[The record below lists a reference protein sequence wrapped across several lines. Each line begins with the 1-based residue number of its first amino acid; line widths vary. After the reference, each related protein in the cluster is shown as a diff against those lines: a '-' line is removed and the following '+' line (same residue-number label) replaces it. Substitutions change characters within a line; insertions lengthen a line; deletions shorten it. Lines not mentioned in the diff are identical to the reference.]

1 MPKWDFETELP
12 PDSGLTFGEWT
23 PVDVL
28 EAGGGSYS
36 PTPLRGLVRA
46 SNNQPLNL
54 GPLAAIHAQL
64 ASRDLATLRAAA
76 TLGAAALDLAAG
88 TWRGLRDL
96 RERGLQTGRAYFP
109 RKYVVEGLQV
119 SVGTG
124 RSLSIAAGSA
134 VQGGMRRRY
143 EARPNAIAVPTNPGT
158 SAKTYTLYLTNDGDP
173 YLVEGTSAPEGGL
186 ALARVT
192 VPAGDTGATFAGTL
206 TDVRVVATPSTWFP
220 PLLPTFTVALPY
232 PMPST
237 DYGVFLH
244 VESASDLGRVHLVV
258 TNKTKNAFTIN
269 NMGTADDI
277 VVRWMAVET
286 NWR

>member
-1 MPKWDFETELP
+1 MPAIEDILEFLASQGLADDWQPAETIE
-12 PDSGLTFGEWT
+12 S
-23 PVDVL
+23 
-28 EAGGGSYS
+28 GGGTIPKTSS
-36 PTPLRGLVRA
+36 KGLVRSA
-46 SNNQPLNL
+46 TNEIIEV
-54 GPLAAIHAQL
+54 GPFARIMAQYALRDRAA
-64 ASRDLATLRAAA
+64 LRAAA

-88 TWRGLRDL
+88 TWRGLQDL
-96 RERGLQTGRAYFP
+96 RQRAIQTGRAYIP

-143 EARPNAIAVPTNPGT
+143 DARPNAIAVPTNPGT

-173 YLVEGTSAPEGGL
+173 YLVEGTSAPEGGMP
-186 ALARVT
+186 LARVT
-192 VPAGDTGATFAGTL
+192 VPAGDTGPTFAGTL
-206 TDVRVVATPSTWFP
+206 TDVRTVATPSTWFP
-220 PLLPTFTVALPY
+220 PVLPAFTVALSY

-237 DYGVFLH
+237 EYEVFLH

-258 TNKTKNAFTIN
+258 VNKTKNAFTLEN
-269 NMGTADDI
+269 RGTADDI

>member
-1 MPKWDFETELP
+1 MPAIEDILEFLASQGLADDWQPAETIE
-12 PDSGLTFGEWT
+12 S
-23 PVDVL
+23 
-28 EAGGGSYS
+28 GGGTIPKTSS
-36 PTPLRGLVRA
+36 KGLVRSA
-46 SNNQPLNL
+46 TNEIIEV
-54 GPLAAIHAQL
+54 GPFARIMAQYALRDRAA
-64 ASRDLATLRAAA
+64 LRAAA
-76 TLGAAALDLAAG
+76 TLGAAALNLAAG
-88 TWRGLRDL
+88 TWRGLQDL
-96 RERGLQTGRAYFP
+96 QQRGIQTGRAYIP
-109 RKYVVEGLQV
+109 RKYVIEGLQV
-119 SVGTG
+119 STGTG
-124 RSLSIAAGSA
+124 RSLSIAAGTA

-143 EARPNAIAVPTNPGT
+143 EARPNAIAVPVNPGT

-192 VPAGDTGATFAGTL
+192 VPAGDTGATFGGTL

-237 DYGVFLH
+237 DYEVFLH

-258 TNKTKNAFTIN
+258 TGKAKNAFTVEN
-269 NMGTADDI
+269 RGTADDI